1 MTKETVAKLILES
14 SSLVFRTMLSEEV
27 THLKNG
33 QPEKIESC
41 FLAMISLSGDGG
53 GTLSLRCNRNTAR
66 DLAAKLLAMAPE
78 ELKSD
83 TDISDAIGEVA
94 NMTAG
99 NLKTQLTAEVPNSN
113 LVLSIPTVVTGDDYR
128 VQHLSTGS
136 HVTVSIGVRNSFV
149 VFEFVMNK

>member
-1 MTKETVAKLILES
+1 VTNETVGKLILES
-14 SSLVFRTMLSEEV
+14 SSLVFQTMLGEEV
-27 THLKNG
+27 TQLKNG

-41 FLAMISLSGDGG
+41 ILAMISLSGAGG

-66 DLAAKLLAMAPE
+66 ALAAKLLATTPE
-78 ELKSD
+78 EIKSD

-99 NLKTQLTAEVPNSN
+99 NLKTQLTAELPNSN
-113 LVLSIPTVVTGDDYR
+113 LLLSIPTVVTGDDYK

-136 HVTVSIGVRNSFV
+136 HVTVPIGVRGSFV
-149 VFEFVMNK
+149 VFEFVRNK